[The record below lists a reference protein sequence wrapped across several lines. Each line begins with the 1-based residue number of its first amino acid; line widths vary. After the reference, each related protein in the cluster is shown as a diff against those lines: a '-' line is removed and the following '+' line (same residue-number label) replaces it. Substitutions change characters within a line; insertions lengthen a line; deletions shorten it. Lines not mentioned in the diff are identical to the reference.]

1 MFKNTI
7 KLVTS
12 NFANIWKLLIYK
24 FLVLGVVFGLFCA
37 TLGYLNQLET
47 FATLKSSL
55 VSFINVFNV
64 ASVPADIMANAHGLL
79 ESLVAFLSNLA
90 EVFPFIFVYIL
101 ALLLFVL
108 PYLWH
113 LGDLAVSEEV
123 FGYMS
128 SQTKY
133 GLTSSFIRNLNR
145 ENAYSLT
152 VTLILLPANAIFLG
166 GVIGFVELSGFGGA
180 WGVFAAAFVVIW
192 AIVYLSL
199 RTTLLSSWAGAITT
213 TNAKTWRGLKKALR
227 AISRNFLMIWTTA
240 IVFAFAFVMFSILT
254 GVIGCA
260 IILPLFCFI
269 ISVFGLVVFFEHR
282 GMRYYVDFDTII
294 QPKKL
299 EQTDKLSKLKYLI

>member
-7 KLVTS
+7 KLLTS
-12 NFANIWKLLIYK
+12 NFANVWKLLVYK
-24 FLVLGVVFGLFCA
+24 FVVLGIVFGLFCV

-47 FATLKSSL
+47 FDAFKTSL
-55 VSFINVFNV
+55 VSFLNVFNI
-64 ASVPADIMANAHGLL
+64 ASLPADIMANAYMLL
-79 ESLVAFLSNLA
+79 QSLMALIANLA
-90 EVFPFIFVYIL
+90 VVFPFVFVYCL
-101 ALLLFVL
+101 MLFVFVL

-113 LGDLAVSEEV
+113 LADLAVSEEV

-145 ENAYSLT
+145 ENAYSLSL
-152 VTLILLPANAIFLG
+152 TLLLLPCNALFMG
-166 GVIGFVELSGFGGA
+166 GVIGLVLLSTLGGVWA
-180 WGVFAAAFVVIW
+180 VFAPALIVVW
-192 AIVYLSL
+192 AIVYFSL
-199 RTTLLSSWAGAITT
+199 RTTVVSSWAGAITT

-240 IVFAFAFVMFSILT
+240 IIFVFAFVMFSILT

>member
-7 KLVTS
+7 KLLIS
-12 NFANIWKLLIYK
+12 NFANVWKLLIYK
-24 FLVLGVVFGLFCA
+24 ILVIGIVFGLFCA

-47 FATLKSSL
+47 FGALKTSL
-55 VSFINVFNV
+55 VAFLNVFNI
-64 ASVPADIMANAHGLL
+64 ASLPADIMANAYGLL
-79 ESLVAFLSNLA
+79 ESLMAFMANLA
-90 EVFPFIFVYIL
+90 SAFPLVFVYVL
-101 ALLLFVL
+101 ALVFLVL

-113 LGDLAVSEEV
+113 LADLAVSEEV

-152 VTLILLPANAIFLG
+152 ATLLLLPCNALFMG
-166 GVIGFVELSGFGGA
+166 GVIGLVFLSALGGVWA
-180 WGVFAAAFVVIW
+180 VFSPALIVVW
-192 AIVYLSL
+192 AIVYFSL
-199 RTTLLSSWAGAITT
+199 RTTVLSSWAGAITT

-240 IVFAFAFVMFSILT
+240 IIFVFAFVMFSILT
-254 GVIGCA
+254 GIIGCV